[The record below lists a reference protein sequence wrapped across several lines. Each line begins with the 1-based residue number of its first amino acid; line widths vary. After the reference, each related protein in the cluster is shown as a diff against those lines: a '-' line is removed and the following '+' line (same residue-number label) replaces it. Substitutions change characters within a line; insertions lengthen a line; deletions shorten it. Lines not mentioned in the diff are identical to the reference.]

1 MSTSKI
7 DIDPRFKDEI
17 MSAVFALQSA
27 GKVVS
32 VNAIVQQITHLIVN
46 SYNNVSFFVYK
57 ADWIKRIT
65 TCVNYF
71 LLQSVS
77 KVNFE
82 KIFCYIQDK
91 ALGIEND
98 SLPGAYDLITMTNH
112 QPKTSS
118 FTSSTTPSIT
128 SLFTASSSINSKQT
142 KLDVVDKVNIRKLY
156 SNLNEEK
163 MWKLKTGTFVER
175 QMERFALACNYEHP
189 CHSLIFDSGD
199 KCWDEYFTEEELI
212 EIKSYQLK
220 KFPPLPLELKEY
232 LQNLLEY
239 TSLDLDTLYCKLST
253 VRLHP
258 VNDSAKEW
266 AQSTILNTIKLFM
279 CNYIPLTD
287 QSEGDIIRRIWILL
301 DTVFDHSTIIS
312 RGGEKSSSASSDGRN
327 QSRTIAS
334 VDPMARKLCGRKID
348 LLFKSASAELGCM
361 ECGRSDGVNT
371 TKEMEDGSIKLPK
384 ILKDMFI
391 GLCNFAPSFVND
403 LAVPG
408 VITMNSK
415 FTLVTMDSPCG
426 YVCRLS
432 RVKSIYFPSQPFE
445 IITYLVPILKQVY
458 SIRLLMEQNLKLMS
472 AVPVDIDEDI
482 SFEVKNK
489 VCLPLSFYCTKKTG
503 QKRKAD
509 DIN

>member
-65 TCVNYF
+65 TALKLTDTAF
-71 LLQSVS
+71 SVS

-175 QMERFALACNYEHP
+175 QMERFALACNYE
-189 CHSLIFDSGD
+189 
-199 KCWDEYFTEEELI
+199 
-212 EIKSYQLK
+212 Q
-220 KFPPLPLELKEY
+220 
-232 LQNLLEY
+232 
-239 TSLDLDTLYCKLST
+239 
-253 VRLHP
+253 
-258 VNDSAKEW
+258 
-266 AQSTILNTIKLFM
+266 
-279 CNYIPLTD
+279 
-287 QSEGDIIRRIWILL
+287 
-301 DTVFDHSTIIS
+301 
-312 RGGEKSSSASSDGRN
+312 
-327 QSRTIAS
+327 
-334 VDPMARKLCGRKID
+334 
-348 LLFKSASAELGCM
+348 
-361 ECGRSDGVNT
+361 
-371 TKEMEDGSIKLPK
+371 
-384 ILKDMFI
+384 
-391 GLCNFAPSFVND
+391 
-403 LAVPG
+403 
-408 VITMNSK
+408 
-415 FTLVTMDSPCG
+415 
-426 YVCRLS
+426 
-432 RVKSIYFPSQPFE
+432 
-445 IITYLVPILKQVY
+445 
-458 SIRLLMEQNLKLMS
+458 
-472 AVPVDIDEDI
+472 
-482 SFEVKNK
+482 
-489 VCLPLSFYCTKKTG
+489 
-503 QKRKAD
+503 
-509 DIN
+509 